1 MVVAEVNG
9 VGVGVISKKGKIIR
23 IRVEAV
29 VSQRKHAL
37 LIYGNVDPVLKEA
50 IRYAFSS
57 VKRVYESRRSGHFF
71 EQNKVNLSI
80 PPPSTKRSGPS
91 ASAAAALA
99 ILSLAT
105 GRPVQAGVCVTGKV
119 TKTGRIIKIGD
130 MKAKTIAAE
139 EAKMVKM
146 AFPRANLSESTLLD
160 STLRREQQEKLKNEA
175 IVAVHE
181 LSEALVDHLNQSWV
195 SHADN
200 LQKRLDVK
208 CKKSEAQSAALA
220 RRGTR
225 THGWHWSE
233 TLHRR
238 HTPAKVVGDVDNWSR
253 AIEADVTPMFR
264 NFGTRLLD
272 PWRRWRRT
280 GVGRGRQHFDFTNG
294 KKQKPT
300 MKRRRTGCL
309 MPTICRNGWMSS
321 AKSRRFKARC
331 WHGTRTHG
339 WHWSETLHRR
349 HTPAKVVGDVD
360 NWSRAIEADVTPM
373 FRNFGRTNERMK
385 RRRTVTVF
393 TSFGQFF
400 GFVPFCHLASD
411 ANALLDWH
419 SVSQREKAKCSSSS
433 SSGFVQF
440 LFLFLSNVSLAAVC
454 ANGKVSYKTPQILTT
469 FS

>member
-181 LSEALVDHLNQSWV
+181 LSEALVDHLNQKCSTSEGREGVTAIIFCVALSEYDMVLAEDDEMKRMIESMKLFDSICNNKWFLNTSIILFLNKKDLFEEKIRRPV
-195 SHADN
+195 SCQPPQKCTLLDSTLRRE
-200 LQKRLDVK
+200 LQEKLKNEAIVAVHEL
-208 CKKSEAQSAALA
+208 SEAL
-220 RRGTR
+220 
-225 THGWHWSE
+225 
-233 TLHRR
+233 
-238 HTPAKVVGDVDNWSR
+238 VDHLNQR
-253 AIEADVTPMFR
+253 CP
-264 NFGTRLLD
+264 
-272 PWRRWRRT
+272 
-280 GVGRGRQHFDFTNG
+280 
-294 KKQKPT
+294 
-300 MKRRRTGCL
+300 

-321 AKSRRFKARC
+321 AKNWRHKVRR
-331 WHGTRTHG
+331 WHGAARGRTG
-339 WHWSETLHRR
+339 GRR
-349 HTPAKVVGDVD
+349 HEPGTEGG
-360 NWSRAIEADVTPM
+360 W
-373 FRNFGRTNERMK
+373 
-385 RRRTVTVF
+385 
-393 TSFGQFF
+393 
-400 GFVPFCHLASD
+400 
-411 ANALLDWH
+411 
-419 SVSQREKAKCSSSS
+419 
-433 SSGFVQF
+433 
-440 LFLFLSNVSLAAVC
+440 
-454 ANGKVSYKTPQILTT
+454 
-469 FS
+469 